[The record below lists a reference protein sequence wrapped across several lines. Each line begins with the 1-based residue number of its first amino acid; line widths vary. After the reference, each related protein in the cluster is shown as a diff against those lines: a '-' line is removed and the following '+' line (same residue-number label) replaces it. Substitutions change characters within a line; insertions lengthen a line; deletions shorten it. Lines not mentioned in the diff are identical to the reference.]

1 MTDTPY
7 PSRLYSEPDLLR
19 KTQWLVLWRLVLASI
34 MLLLTVIIR
43 EKGRQGMPF
52 PLGPVYWL
60 VAFQYVSS
68 LLFLG
73 GLLRLRRMKIPAL
86 LLLGSDGLAVST
98 LVLFT
103 GGLASFWIYLYF
115 LVIAA
120 AGILFYRRGGLAAAA
135 YHAVL
140 YGVVL
145 VLHSRG
151 WPGGHG
157 EWFPVPSPYAWPY
170 QVYQWCLA
178 ATGFFFVGFL
188 SSLFPEQFS
197 RQRSQLA
204 RQQKDLDQLAEF
216 NRLIIDNLDM
226 GLVTLNG
233 RQQILSVNPAGRK
246 ILGLEEAVIQQLPV
260 TAVLPQLETLPG
272 WPDLAPGQRFEV
284 NYQRPGGGSL
294 YLGFSVTPLQENPET
309 GMKQILTCKDL
320 TQIHEMEDQIRQM
333 DRQAI
338 MGQMAAGIVHE
349 VKNPLASISGS
360 IQMLREE
367 LKEDGS
373 GDRLLNLISR
383 EVDKLDTLLHDF
395 LTFARPSQQAEQR
408 VDLAD
413 LIPGTLELIR
423 KTKGV
428 SAGIRWEIDLE
439 RGLYL
444 RIPPGEFS
452 QILWNILINAV
463 QAVPQEGLIRVGGR
477 RLTEGRFAGGL
488 EVQVEDNGP
497 GIPPENLEKIFTPFF
512 TTKEK
517 GVGLGLSIVQK
528 IVAQNGGLLK
538 VRNRDAGG
546 VQVLLVFPDP
556 EKGR

>member
-1 MTDTPY
+1 MTDIPY

-34 MLLLTVIIR
+34 VLLLTVIIR

-68 LLFLG
+68 LMFLG
-73 GLLRLRRMKIPAL
+73 GLLRPRRIKIPAL

-135 YHAVL
+135 CQAVL

-151 WPGGHG
+151 WPGGQG
-157 EWFPVPSPYAWPY
+157 EGFPVPPVYPWPY

-246 ILGLEEAVIQQLPV
+246 ILGLEEAVLQQLPV

-284 NYQRPGGGSL
+284 NYRRPGGGSL

-367 LKEDGS
+367 LREDGS

-428 SAGIRWEIDLE
+428 SPGIRWEIDLE

-463 QAVPQEGLIRVGGR
+463 QAVAQEGLIRVGGR

-497 GIPPENLEKIFTPFF
+497 GIPTENLEKIFTPFF

-528 IVAQNGGLLK
+528 IVAQNGGLLR
-538 VRNRDAGG
+538 VRNRAEGG
-546 VQVLLVFPDP
+546 AQVLLVFPDP

>member
-1 MTDTPY
+1 
-7 PSRLYSEPDLLR
+7 
-19 KTQWLVLWRLVLASI
+19 
-34 MLLLTVIIR
+34 
-43 EKGRQGMPF
+43 MPF
-52 PLGPVYWL
+52 PLRPVFWL
-60 VAFQYVSS
+60 VAFQYCTS
-68 LLFLG
+68 LAGLG
-73 GLLRLRRMKIPAL
+73 ALLWGKRVKILAG
-86 LLLGSDGLAVST
+86 LLLGIDGLAVSA

-120 AGILFYRRGGLAAAA
+120 AGILFYRPGGLAAAG

-140 YGVVL
+140 YGL
-145 VLHSRG
+145 VLAVHQGDWSC
-151 WPGGHG
+151 WSG
-157 EWFPVPSPYAWPY
+157 EWLSAPSPYAWSY
-170 QVYQWCLA
+170 QVYQWGLA

-188 SSLFPEQFS
+188 SSLLPEQFS
-197 RQRSQLA
+197 RQRSQLVQ
-204 RQQKDLDQLAEF
+204 QQKDLHQLAEF
-216 NRLIIDNLDM
+216 NRQIIDNLDM
-226 GLVTLNG
+226 GLITLDD

-246 ILGLEEAVIQQLPV
+246 ILDLEEAVLQFMPLA
-260 TAVLPQLETLPG
+260 AVLPQLAALPG
-272 WPDLAPGQRFEV
+272 WPESIQGQRFELH
-284 NYQRPGGGSL
+284 YQRPGGGSL
-294 YLGFSVTPLQENPET
+294 YLGFSVTPLQEAPET
-309 GMKQILTCKDL
+309 GMKQILTFKDL
-320 TQIHEMEDQIRQM
+320 TPIHEMEDQIRQM

-367 LKEDGS
+367 LREDGS

-408 VDLAD
+408 IDLGD

-428 SAGIRWEIDLE
+428 PPGIRWEIELE
-439 RGLYL
+439 RGLHL

-463 QAVPQEGLIRVGGR
+463 QAVPPEGLIRVAGR
-477 RLTEGRFAGGL
+477 RLSAGRFAGGI
-488 EVQVEDNGP
+488 EVAIEDNGP

-528 IVAQNGGLLK
+528 IMAQNSGLLR
-538 VRNRDAGG
+538 VQNRNGG
-546 VQVLLVFPDP
+546 GAQVLMVFPDP
-556 EKGR
+556 EKAR

>member
-1 MTDTPY
+1 
-7 PSRLYSEPDLLR
+7 
-19 KTQWLVLWRLVLASI
+19 
-34 MLLLTVIIR
+34 
-43 EKGRQGMPF
+43 
-52 PLGPVYWL
+52 
-60 VAFQYVSS
+60 
-68 LLFLG
+68 
-73 GLLRLRRMKIPAL
+73 
-86 LLLGSDGLAVST
+86 
-98 LVLFT
+98 
-103 GGLASFWIYLYF
+103 
-115 LVIAA
+115 
-120 AGILFYRRGGLAAAA
+120 
-135 YHAVL
+135 
-140 YGVVL
+140 
-145 VLHSRG
+145 
-151 WPGGHG
+151 
-157 EWFPVPSPYAWPY
+157 
-170 QVYQWCLA
+170 
-178 ATGFFFVGFL
+178 
-188 SSLFPEQFS
+188 
-197 RQRSQLA
+197 
-204 RQQKDLDQLAEF
+204 
-216 NRLIIDNLDM
+216 
-226 GLVTLNG
+226 
-233 RQQILSVNPAGRK
+233 
-246 ILGLEEAVIQQLPV
+246 
-260 TAVLPQLETLPG
+260 
-272 WPDLAPGQRFEV
+272 
-284 NYQRPGGGSL
+284 
-294 YLGFSVTPLQENPET
+294 
-309 GMKQILTCKDL
+309 
-320 TQIHEMEDQIRQM
+320 
-333 DRQAI
+333 QAI

-428 SAGIRWEIDLE
+428 SPGIRWEIDLE

-497 GIPPENLEKIFTPFF
+497 GIPTENLEKIFTPFF

-528 IVAQNGGLLK
+528 IVAQNGGLLR
-538 VRNRDAGG
+538 VRNRAEGG
-546 VQVLLVFPDP
+546 AQVVLVFPDP

>member
-1 MTDTPY
+1 LPSALPINSSY
-7 PSRLYSEPDLLR
+7 PEPDLLR
-19 KTQWLVLWRLVLASI
+19 KTRWLILWRLVLTTI
-34 MLLLTVIIR
+34 ILLLTVIIR
-43 EKGRQGMPF
+43 EKGGRGMPF
-52 PLGPVYWL
+52 PLRPVFWL
-60 VAFQYVSS
+60 VAFQYCTS
-68 LLFLG
+68 LAGLG
-73 GLLRLRRMKIPAL
+73 ALLWGKRVKILAG
-86 LLLGSDGLAVST
+86 LLLGIDGLAVSA

-120 AGILFYRRGGLAAAA
+120 AGILFYRPGGLAAAG

-140 YGVVL
+140 YGL
-145 VLHSRG
+145 VLAVHQGDWSC
-151 WPGGHG
+151 WSG
-157 EWFPVPSPYAWPY
+157 EWLSAPSPYAWSY
-170 QVYQWCLA
+170 QVYQWGLA

-188 SSLFPEQFS
+188 SSLLPEQFS
-197 RQRSQLA
+197 RQRSQLVQ
-204 RQQKDLDQLAEF
+204 QQKDLHQLAEF
-216 NRLIIDNLDM
+216 NRQIIDNLDM
-226 GLVTLNG
+226 GLITLDD

-246 ILGLEEAVIQQLPV
+246 ILDLEEAVLQFMPLA
-260 TAVLPQLETLPG
+260 AVLPQLAALPG
-272 WPDLAPGQRFEV
+272 WPESIQGQRFELH
-284 NYQRPGGGSL
+284 YQRPGGGSL
-294 YLGFSVTPLQENPET
+294 YLGFSVTPLQEAPET
-309 GMKQILTCKDL
+309 GMKQILTFKDL
-320 TQIHEMEDQIRQM
+320 TPIHEMEDQIRQM

-367 LKEDGS
+367 LREDGS

-408 VDLAD
+408 IDLGD

-428 SAGIRWEIDLE
+428 PPGIRWEIELE
-439 RGLYL
+439 RGLHL

-463 QAVPQEGLIRVGGR
+463 QAVPPEGLIRVAGR
-477 RLTEGRFAGGL
+477 RLSAGRFAGGI
-488 EVQVEDNGP
+488 EVAIEDNGP

-528 IVAQNGGLLK
+528 IMAQNSGLLR
-538 VRNRDAGG
+538 VQNRNGG
-546 VQVLLVFPDP
+546 GAQVLMVFPDP
-556 EKGR
+556 EKAR

>member
-1 MTDTPY
+1 LPTQPDHN
-7 PSRLYSEPDLLR
+7 RFVSEPDLLR
-19 KTQWLVLWRLVLASI
+19 KIQWLILWRLVFTSI
-34 MLLLTVIIR
+34 IFLLTVIIR
-43 EKGRQGMPF
+43 QQGPPRGSF
-52 PLGPVYWL
+52 PHSPVYWL
-60 VAFQYVSS
+60 VAFQYFSS
-68 LLFLG
+68 LLYLA
-73 GLLRLRRMKIPAL
+73 GLLRLKRVKIL
-86 LLLGSDGLAVST
+86 GVILLGIDGLAVSG

-103 GGLASFWIYLYF
+103 GGLGSFWIYLYF
-115 LVIAA
+115 LIITA
-120 AGILFYRRGGLAAAA
+120 AGILFYRPGGMAAAA

-140 YGVVL
+140 YGL
-145 VLHSRG
+145 VLLLHQQG
-151 WPGGHG
+151 WPRPYGD
-157 EWFPVPSPYAWPY
+157 WLPAPVPYAWTYPL
-170 QVYQWCLA
+170 YQWCLA
-178 ATGFFFVGFL
+178 STGFFFVGFL

-197 RQRSQLA
+197 RQRKQLA
-204 RQQKDLDQLAEF
+204 QQQQNIDQLAEF

-226 GLVTLNG
+226 GLITLND

-246 ILGLEEAVIQQLPV
+246 ILELEAAVLHQLPV
-260 TAVLPQLETLPG
+260 TAVLPPLAALPN
-272 WPDLAPGQRFEV
+272 WPDLISGQRFEV

-294 YLGFSVTPLQENPET
+294 YLGFSVTPLREGPET
-309 GMKQILTCKDL
+309 GINKILTFKDL

-367 LKEDGS
+367 LREDGS

-408 VDLAD
+408 IDLGD
-413 LIPGTLELIR
+413 QIPGTLELIR

-428 SAGIRWEIDLE
+428 SPGIRWENDLD

-444 RIPPGEFS
+444 RIPHGEFS

-463 QAVPQEGLIRVGGR
+463 QAVPQEGLIRVSGR
-477 RLTEGRFAGGL
+477 RLTEGRFAGGV
-488 EVQVEDNGP
+488 EIRVEDNGP
-497 GIPPENLEKIFTPFF
+497 GIPAENLEKIFTPFF

-528 IVAQNGGLLK
+528 IVAQNGGVLR
-538 VRNRDAGG
+538 VQNRPEGG
-546 VQVLLVFPDP
+546 ARVTLVFPDP
-556 EKGR
+556 EKGH